1 MTVESTVRVS
11 VIIPVYNA
19 LPYLPQTVESVFAQ
33 TFKDF
38 ELLIVN
44 DGSTDG
50 FVQWANTLTDERV
63 RVVHQSN
70 QGPGAARN
78 TGLRQARGEF
88 IAFLDADDLW
98 LPTKLA
104 KQVGELEAHP
114 KVGLTHTSI
123 SYIDE
128 RGNKLYKDL
137 QAHGR
142 GNMWRQIV
150 AFNPRYLI
158 HCGSTPLI
166 RRECFDSVGM
176 FSTELR
182 LAQDWEMWIRIS
194 HRYHFST
201 LAEVLVRYRQ
211 HPTNIS
217 KSHAVA
223 LKTFSVIIE
232 NTFATVE
239 PSLMRLKWAAYGR
252 THILVAWRAYWAGD
266 ERTASVLHRQALK
279 FFPKLFFTRNSL
291 HLSCR
296 LLIGS
301 LVFGR

>member
-1 MTVESTVRVS
+1 MKGAVKVS
-11 VIIPVYNA
+11 VIIPAYNA
-19 LPYLPQTVESVFAQ
+19 LPYLPQTVESVFTQ
-33 TFKDF
+33 TFEDF

-50 FVQWANTLTDERV
+50 LAQWASTLTDERV
-63 RVVHQSN
+63 KVIHQSN

-78 TGLRQARGEF
+78 EGLRQSQGEF

-104 KQVGELEAHP
+104 KQVAELEAHP
-114 KVGLTHTSI
+114 EVGLTHTSI

-128 RGNKLYKDL
+128 RGDKLYKDL
-137 QAHGR
+137 PAHGR
-142 GNMWRQIV
+142 GNVWRHIV

-194 HRYHFST
+194 RHYHLSA
-201 LAEVLVRYRQ
+201 LDEVLVRYRQ

-217 KSHAVA
+217 KSYTLA
-223 LKTFSVIIE
+223 LKTFSTIIE
-232 NTFATVE
+232 STFQTVE
-239 PSLMRLKWAAYGR
+239 PELAHLKWEAYGR
-252 THILVAWRAYWAGD
+252 THMLVAWRAYWAGD
-266 ERTASVLHRQALK
+266 EHLAYEFHQQALK
-279 FFPKLFFTRNSL
+279 FFPRLSLVRNSL
-291 HLSCR
+291 HLSSR
-296 LLIGS
+296 LLVGK
-301 LVFGR
+301 LRRLRY